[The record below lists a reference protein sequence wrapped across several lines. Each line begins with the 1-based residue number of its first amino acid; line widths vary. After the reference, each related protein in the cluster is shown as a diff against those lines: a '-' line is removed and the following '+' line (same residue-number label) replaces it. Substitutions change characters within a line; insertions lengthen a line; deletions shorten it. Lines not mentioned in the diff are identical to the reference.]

1 MSAFEVFQAVVLGL
15 VEGLTEFLPIS
26 STGHL
31 IVAGDLLK
39 YTGDQAKTFS
49 IVIQLGAI
57 LAVCWHYRDRLQT
70 ILATLLENSTS
81 QRLVFHLFLAICPS
95 ALFGLAL
102 HSLIKKHLFNPTTV
116 AIALIAGGFI
126 ILLVER
132 KERDVRISTMEE
144 LTWID
149 ALKLGF
155 AQAVSLIPGVS
166 RSGATIIGGLLFGLS
181 RQAATEFS
189 FFLAIPTMFLATGYD
204 LFSSWESLSSHDLP
218 FFLIGFV
225 VAFASALV
233 AIRGLLWYVA
243 HHDFRAFAYYRILFG
258 LVVLGYFLFIAQS

>member
-102 HSLIKKHLFNPTTV
+102 NSTPIGPLGNTQLLRQLF
-116 AIALIAGGFI
+116 LQFI
-126 ILLVER
+126 
-132 KERDVRISTMEE
+132 
-144 LTWID
+144 
-149 ALKLGF
+149 
-155 AQAVSLIPGVS
+155 
-166 RSGATIIGGLLFGLS
+166 S
-181 RQAATEFS
+181 RQAS
-189 FFLAIPTMFLATGYD
+189 
-204 LFSSWESLSSHDLP
+204 LFQPLS
-218 FFLIGFV
+218 
-225 VAFASALV
+225 
-233 AIRGLLWYVA
+233 
-243 HHDFRAFAYYRILFG
+243 
-258 LVVLGYFLFIAQS
+258 